1 MGGALQRASEQA
13 RAAAGGGQEGA
24 GRRKIPRWLLLP
36 LQIGVMYLLRR
47 GMQAYMAT
55 GGLLGN
61 STGVPVLQPPPGHT
75 WPTVCAFAGG
85 QRLSLFVYT
94 SHSAVFH
101 GADEGAAAAEA
112 AGQTLVW
119 CERGLAYDWSAG
131 NDRAANVTVRVTP
144 RLLANES
151 VYAHV
156 FLVKGSARVPRTTA
170 QCRGSATVACRT
182 VAQTHMRY
190 NLTEFSPPPKPKHL
204 KHLITGQEEEQPVDV
219 GIGDSLKQGNSDGN
233 SNDEISSNENN
244 VESSSDEINKNENVK
259 EMETH
264 NDQEEEKENV
274 PQMEANKEKE
284 TEEKPWIMLW
294 KPSMDIRVLADAQTM
309 PLAEVPDM
317 VRGHWGVDFEA
328 GVYWPPLVVNTLA
341 LRHEAFVAVN
351 GTVAAL
357 PLALHFAPISL
368 WKFTLAVQM
377 EQQLRA
383 QARLAGG
390 RGGEAAVEQEIDDI
404 KSMLTETSPVL
415 LAVTAVVSL
424 VHSVFDFLA
433 FKNDISFWRARKSMA
448 GVSVRTL
455 FVNVV
460 SEAIIFLYLLD
471 NETSWMILV
480 SSGVGLAI
488 DAWKITRACVVRVRW
503 TAPCRA
509 LGGARVP
516 YVTFS
521 DKESYTRSKTKAYD
535 EQAMRYLYYLLVPCV
550 VGYSLYSLLTD
561 TYKSWYSWVLASLCG
576 AVYTFGFIMMTPQL
590 FINYKLKSVAHL
602 PWRALVYKTLN
613 TFIDD
618 LFAFIIKMPTMHR
631 LACFRDDIVFF
642 IYLYQR
648 WKYPVD
654 KSRLDSLQWEDAEDA
669 FNEQKEQTT
678 TTSSDPQSSSDKPKE
693 E

>member
-1 MGGALQRASEQA
+1 MGGALQRAAEQA
-13 RAAAGGGQEGA
+13 GATGTGAPGHEGA
-24 GRRKIPRWLLLP
+24 GKRKVPRWLLLP
-36 LQIGVMYLLRR
+36 LQIGVMFLLRR

-55 GGLLGN
+55 GGLFGN
-61 STGVPVLQPPPGHT
+61 STGVPVLQLPPGRT
-75 WPTVCAFAGG
+75 WPTTCAFTVG
-85 QRLSLFVYT
+85 QRLSLYVYT

-101 GADEGAAAAEA
+101 GSADAAETAEAEA
-112 AGQTLVW
+112 AGQALVW
-119 CERGLAYDWSAG
+119 AEHGLAYDWSAG
-131 NDRAANVTVRVTP
+131 NDRAANVTLRVTP

-156 FLVKGSARVPRTTA
+156 FLVKGARRVPRTTE
-170 QCRGSATVACRT
+170 QCRGSATVACHT
-182 VAQTHMRY
+182 IHQTHMRY
-190 NLTEFSPPPKPKHL
+190 NLTEHCPPPKPKHL
-204 KHLITGQEEEQPVDV
+204 KHLITGQED
-219 GIGDSLKQGNSDGN
+219 NN
-233 SNDEISSNENN
+233 NNDNETQVEASARGASSNG
-244 VESSSDEINKNENVK
+244 SNET
-259 EMETH
+259 ETGTG
-264 NDQEEEKENV
+264 
-274 PQMEANKEKE
+274 
-284 TEEKPWIMLW
+284 TEEKPWVMLW
-294 KPSMDIRVLADAQTM
+294 KPSMDIRVLADAQTV
-309 PLAEVPDM
+309 PLAQVPDM
-317 VRGHWGVDFEA
+317 LRGYWGVDFDA
-328 GVYWPPLVVNTLA
+328 GVYWPPLVVNTFA
-341 LRHEAFVAVN
+341 LRHEAFVPVN
-351 GTVAAL
+351 ATVAEL
-357 PLALHFAPISL
+357 PLALHYAPISF

-390 RGGEAAVEQEIDDI
+390 AGGAAAVEQEIDDI
-404 KSMLTETSPVL
+404 KSMLTETNPVL

-424 VHSVFDFLA
+424 VHSLFDFLA
-433 FKNDISFWRARKSMA
+433 FKNDIAFWRARKSMA

-488 DAWKITRACVVRVRW
+488 DAWKITRACVVRVRR
-503 TAPCRA
+503 TAPLRV
-509 LGGARVP
+509 LGGLRVP
-516 YVTFS
+516 YVSFG
-521 DKESYTRSKTKAYD
+521 DKESYTRSQTKAYD

-550 VGYSLYSLLTD
+550 VGYSVYSLLTD

-631 LACFRDDIVFF
+631 IACFRDDIVFF

-669 FNEQKEQTT
+669 FNEQAEAAANS
-678 TTSSDPQSSSDKPKE
+678 TSSNSTASGSTQASTDKPKE

>member
-1 MGGALQRASEQA
+1 MGGALQRAAEQA
-13 RAAAGGGQEGA
+13 GVAGAGARGQEGA
-24 GRRKIPRWLLLP
+24 GRRKLPRWLLLP

-61 STGVPVLQPPPGHT
+61 STGVPVLQLPPGRT
-75 WPTVCAFAGG
+75 WPTTCAFAPG

-101 GADEGAAAAEA
+101 GAADADGAAAAAA

-119 CERGLAYDWSAG
+119 EEHGLTYDWAAG
-131 NDRAANVTVRVTP
+131 NDRAANVTVAVTP

-156 FLVKGSARVPRTTA
+156 FLVKGSRRAPRTTE

-182 VAQTHMRY
+182 IHQTHMRY
-190 NLTEFSPPPKPKHL
+190 NLTEHCPPPKPKHL
-204 KHLITGQEEEQPVDV
+204 KHLITGKEDEQQQQRKQEQQQTTSV
-219 GIGDSLKQGNSDGN
+219 
-233 SNDEISSNENN
+233 NDNRNN
-244 VESSSDEINKNENVK
+244 KETENVNETGM
-259 EMETH
+259 EMET
-264 NDQEEEKENV
+264 
-274 PQMEANKEKE
+274 E

-294 KPSMDIRVLADAQTM
+294 KPSMDIRVLADAQQV
-309 PLAEVPDM
+309 PLAQVPDM
-317 VRGHWGVDFEA
+317 LRGHWGVDFDA
-328 GVYWPPLVVNTLA
+328 GVYWPPLVVNTFA

-357 PLALHFAPISL
+357 LLALHYAPISF
-368 WKFTLAVQM
+368 WKFTLATQM

-390 RGGEAAVEQEIDDI
+390 AGGAAAVEQEIDDI

-415 LAVTAVVSL
+415 LGVTAVVSL

-433 FKNDISFWRARKSMA
+433 FKNDIAFWRARKSMA

-488 DAWKITRACVVRVRW
+488 DAWKITRACVVRVRR
-503 TAPCRA
+503 TAPLRA
-509 LGGARVP
+509 LGGLRVP
-516 YVTFS
+516 YVSFG
-521 DKESYTRSKTKAYD
+521 DKASYTRSQTKAYD

-550 VGYSLYSLLTD
+550 VGYSVYSLLTD

-631 LACFRDDIVFF
+631 IACFRDDIVFF

-669 FNEQKEQTT
+669 FNEQNEASSGASSENA
-678 TTSSDPQSSSDKPKE
+678 SSDSAPSSDSTQASTDKPKQE
-693 E
+693 